1 MERLT
6 VFSKLRD
13 QVFPAQW
20 LVTIKPAFPALHDIL
35 KSMISNSPSQRPS
48 AEAVARAIQ
57 SILEEY
63 TIQSLDKQ
71 HQQEGSLLLRVEAK
85 PREDVLRHT
94 IKLIQEAASPHYV
107 EIVQYGLRGGTNK
120 AIMEFSIRS
129 CGPEEK
135 EDRGGET
142 AIFSASTL
150 GSSIVSK
157 MKPLDGILLIRQVSA
172 SKHKL

>member
-6 VFSKLRD
+6 VLTKLRD
-13 QVFPAQW
+13 HVFPDQW
-20 LVTIKPAFPALHDIL
+20 LTTIKPAFPALHAIL
-35 KSMISNSPSQRPS
+35 QLMISNRPS
-48 AEAVARAIQ
+48 ERPTAEAVARAIQ

-94 IKLIQEAASPHYV
+94 IKLIQEAASPQDV

-129 CGPEEK
+129 CGSEE
-135 EDRGGET
+135 DGGET
-142 AIFSASTL
+142 AVSASTL

-157 MKPLDGILLIRQVSA
+157 MKALEDIVLIRQVSA
-172 SKHKL
+172 SKHK

>member
-20 LVTIKPAFPALHDIL
+20 LITIKPAFPALHDIL
-35 KSMISNSPSQRPS
+35 KSMISNSPSQRPT

-71 HQQEGSLLLRVEAK
+71 HQQDGSLLLRVEAK

-94 IKLIQEAASPHYV
+94 IKLIQDAASPHDV

-120 AIMEFSIRS
+120 AIMEFAIRS
-129 CGPEEK
+129 CGSEE
-135 EDRGGET
+135 DGGGET
-142 AIFSASTL
+142 AISSASTL